1 MQENMEV
8 MVPLPV
14 KKKRIRRRMVNGVLV
29 YKNGLAL
36 NPVDYDTSIQDVG
49 EDCQ

>member
-1 MQENMEV
+1 MTDAT
-8 MVPLPV
+8 PII

-29 YKNGLAL
+29 NKETSL
-36 NPVDYDTSIQDVG
+36 NNLDLDNSIQDVG